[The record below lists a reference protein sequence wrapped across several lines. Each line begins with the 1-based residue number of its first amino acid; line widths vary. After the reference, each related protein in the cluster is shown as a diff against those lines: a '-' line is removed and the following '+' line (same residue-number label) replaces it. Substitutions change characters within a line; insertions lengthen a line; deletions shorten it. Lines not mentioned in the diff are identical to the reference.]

1 MPAFIT
7 VNFAGFMRSFF
18 TDNII
23 VTKGDEKIERE
34 IWQMTNKELL
44 YIEDALGHAQFM
56 ISQCQQAAQQL
67 KTPAL
72 RQQAQR
78 LIQENQKLFDSFY
91 ELV

>member
-1 MPAFIT
+1 MRIILR
-7 VNFAGFMRSFF
+7 VNFAGFISL
-18 TDNII
+18 TDADNIT
-23 VTKGDEKIERE
+23 VTKGDKKIERE